1 MDKTISFK
9 SSAGLYNLT
18 SKVQENT
25 LLNRGILEIG
35 GIAAPQVAMS
45 NNKDEAIERAGL
57 SGLFFGISFLTPF
70 VLIPQFNKFFLR
82 KSGIVNDFKGVEKK
96 ILEVSKKHLTKDADT
111 MVKGIRQT
119 AQELDNIDKTT
130 KHKEAF
136 EKILNRFPDKEV
148 LRQKLLNTHK
158 NIHSSDFLTT
168 AWMLGAMPWGLM
180 EFTER
185 RTHKKGFS
193 AAFEMKENTV
203 DDKKYQS
210 DKHKKMLANA
220 IIATVP
226 AILAPRL
233 ISKGIG
239 QNHKAL
245 TESTNFI
252 KKGYGN
258 ILELIKKKADCF
270 DYTNSI
276 FMSKT
281 IFALMWLLSDYPNCL
296 ICSRDKH
303 EVKDKA
309 IRFGFMNLMF
319 FGGDFLLN
327 NVMGRLSDKFA
338 GTKIMETEKLP
349 KNSGF
354 LKRFG
359 LQMRSFKDLANVEG
373 ISAKELNRTKNMG
386 AGIYWASLLINM
398 GIIGLGLPAF
408 LNRMLK
414 NDIEKE
420 KAMETAQFHPPL
432 DKKIFK
438 EFELS

>member
-1 MDKTISFK
+1 MDNRISFK
-9 SSAGLYNLT
+9 SSANLYNLT
-18 SKVQENT
+18 SRVQENT

-57 SGLFFGISFLTPF
+57 SGIFFGISFLTPF
-70 VLIPQFNKFFLR
+70 VLIPRFNKFFLKR
-82 KSGIVNDFKGVEKK
+82 SGIVNDFKGVEKK

-111 MVKGIRQT
+111 MVKGIRET
-119 AQELDNIDKTT
+119 ADHLDTINKTT

-136 EKILNRFPDKEV
+136 EKIINRFSDKEV

-158 NIHSSDFLTT
+158 NIHTSDFLTT
-168 AWMLGAMPWGLM
+168 EWMLGAMPWAIM
-180 EFTER
+180 EFTEF

-193 AAFEMKENTV
+193 AAFKMKENTV

-220 IIATVP
+220 VVATVP

-245 TESTNFI
+245 IESKNFI

-258 ILELIKKKADCF
+258 LLEFIKKKADCF

-303 EVKDKA
+303 EMKDKA
-309 IRFGFMNLMF
+309 IRYGFMNVMF
-319 FGGDFLLN
+319 FGGDFFLN

-338 GTKIMETEKLP
+338 GTKIMKTETLP
-349 KNSGF
+349 KDAGF
-354 LKRFG
+354 FKRFG
-359 LQMRSFKDLANVEG
+359 MQMRNFKDLPNIEG
-373 ISAKELNRTKNMG
+373 LSKKELNKTKNMS

-398 GIIGLGLPAF
+398 GIIGIGLPAF
-408 LNRMLK
+408 LNKMLR

-420 KAMETAQFHPPL
+420 KSLKAPKTIL
-432 DKKIFK
+432 DKKSFK
-438 EFELS
+438 ELGF